1 MIPVDPQLMA
11 FLRVFC
17 MSEGKCDRKFAD
29 IFYIIYDLI
38 KLKFRLIFDLLL

>member
-17 MSEGKCDRKFAD
+17 MSEGKCDRKFAE

-38 KLKFRLIFDLLL
+38 KYTSILI